1 MSRRCVKAA
10 SCPRL
15 SKPTVWAAMCLN
27 FAGPGRAR
35 ARVLVSCLPIAEIVL
50 APLSGDLSRT
60 ESQPEIPD
68 LIRTS
73 DGLTAQFPMRARHHG
88 LTAKRCSISQTSSSH
103 MGLCMQPGEGLE
115 RIMQRMVLPIS

>member
-15 SKPTVWAAMCLN
+15 SKPMVWAAMCLN

-35 ARVLVSCLPIAEIVL
+35 VLVSRLPIAEIVL
-50 APLSGDLSRT
+50 APLSCDLSRT
-60 ESQPEIPD
+60 ESQPEIRD
-68 LIRTS
+68 LIRAS
-73 DGLTAQFPMRARHHG
+73 NGQIAQPPMRARHSW

-103 MGLCMQPGEGLE
+103 MRLCMRLGEGLE
-115 RIMQRMVLPIS
+115 RIMQCMVLPIS

>member
-1 MSRRCVKAA
+1 MSRRSVKAA

-15 SKPTVWAAMCLN
+15 PKPKLWAAMCLN
-27 FAGPGRAR
+27 FSGPGR
-35 ARVLVSCLPIAEIVL
+35 ARVLVSCLPIVEIVL
-50 APLSGDLSRT
+50 AHLSCDLSRT

-68 LIRTS
+68 LIRSS
-73 DGLTAQFPMRARHHG
+73 DGLTAQFSMRARHHW